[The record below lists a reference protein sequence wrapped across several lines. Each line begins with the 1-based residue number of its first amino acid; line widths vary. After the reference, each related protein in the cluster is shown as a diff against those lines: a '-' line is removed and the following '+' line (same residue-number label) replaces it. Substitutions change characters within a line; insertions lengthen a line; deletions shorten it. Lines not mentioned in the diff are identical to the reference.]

1 VQRQQPTSNNT
12 QSHHD
17 RVELLKRKKSSS
29 SGPKGK
35 NSETQ
40 RTESKAS
47 AASRTLKE
55 ASKPALRP
63 SSTRV
68 FAAME
73 RPPSE
78 PDLLVRVLKNDKGMM
93 TEGSSTQPRDT
104 RGRHNDVDEADRQY
118 NNIPVDRHMFMDP
131 LAVAEYERMKKE
143 IETLKQDLH
152 ESRKTCKRHAK
163 VSN

>member
-1 VQRQQPTSNNT
+1 MQRQQPTSNNT

-17 RVELLKRKKSSS
+17 RVELIKRKKSSL
-29 SGPKGK
+29 KGK
-35 NSETQ
+35 ISETQ
-40 RTESKAS
+40 RTENKAP

-55 ASKPALRP
+55 VSKPALRP

-78 PDLLVRVLKNDKGMM
+78 PDLLVRVLTNDKGM
-93 TEGSSTQPRDT
+93 TEGSSKQPRDT
-104 RGRHNDVDEADRQY
+104 RGRHNDVYEADRQHG
-118 NNIPVDRHMFMDP
+118 NIPVDRDMFTDP